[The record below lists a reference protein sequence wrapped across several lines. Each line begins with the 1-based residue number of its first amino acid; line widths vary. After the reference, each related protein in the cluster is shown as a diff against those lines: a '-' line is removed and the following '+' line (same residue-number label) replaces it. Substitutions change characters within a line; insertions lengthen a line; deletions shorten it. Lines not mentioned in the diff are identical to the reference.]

1 MAKTESTLRAQ
12 WDEVWGSPIAG
23 ERLALVRIVTCVALL
38 CDIFVQQ
45 LPYYSELFSAGG
57 LEPNGYSDVALLAGW
72 RWTAYFFT
80 PSGVSLGVAFGVWL
94 LLVTGLTIGFR
105 TRLIAVGV
113 WLLTLAMLQRHY
125 YSKNFGDSVLR
136 FTTFMLMFVPS
147 HDALSWD
154 AWKRD
159 GRLRPTPVAA
169 WGVRL
174 FQLQLCAMYAATG
187 ISKLIGPLSSTWYQ
201 GTSLHY
207 ALNDLL
213 LARVSYAAIP
223 VPLWVTLPLTYLVLA
238 WEVLFVPLVVWRRTR
253 RLALGFGVV
262 FHLVSF
268 LVLELGWF
276 GFYVLA
282 WYCAWIPD
290 AWFTR
295 TLYPKLWARFPNL
308 RSAAPTTLR

>member
-1 MAKTESTLRAQ
+1 MAKTEVAFRAW
-12 WDEVWGSPIAG
+12 WDELWGSPIAA
-23 ERLALVRIVTCVALL
+23 ERLALVRITTCIALL
-38 CDIFVQQ
+38 CDILLQQ
-45 LPYYSELFSAGG
+45 LPFYSELFAAGG
-57 LEPNGYSDVALLAGW
+57 LEPHGYGDAALLGGW

-80 PSGVSLGVAFGVWL
+80 PSGASLGVAFGVWL
-94 LLVTGLTIGFR
+94 LLVVGLAIGFR
-105 TRLIAVGV
+105 TRLLAVGV

-125 YSKNFGDSVLR
+125 YLKNFGDSVLR

-147 HDALSWD
+147 DDALSWD
-154 AWKRD
+154 AWRRD
-159 GRLRPTPVAA
+159 GHLRPTARAA

-187 ISKLIGPLSSTWYQ
+187 VSKLIGPLSSTWYQ

-213 LARVSYAAIP
+213 LARVSYALVP
-223 VPLWVTLPLTYLVLA
+223 VPLWVTLPLTYLVLT
-238 WEVLFVPLVVWRRTR
+238 WEVLFVPLVLWRRTR

-276 GFYVLA
+276 GFYVLG

-290 AWFTR
+290 EWFTR
-295 TLYPKLWARFPNL
+295 AFYPKLWARFPSL